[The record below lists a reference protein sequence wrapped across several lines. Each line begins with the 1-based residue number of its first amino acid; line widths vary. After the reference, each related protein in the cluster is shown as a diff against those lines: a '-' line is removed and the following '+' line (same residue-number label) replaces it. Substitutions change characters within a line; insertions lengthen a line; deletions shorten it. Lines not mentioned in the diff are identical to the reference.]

1 MELMN
6 MWAKMFALEYL
17 QPSSQ
22 ADRVTQAR
30 ILMGFF
36 QIHTVRK
43 GVLKVWGLAVSHL
56 TISVLKWNWRALT
69 L

>member
-17 QPSSQ
+17 QSSCQ

-30 ILMGFF
+30 ILAGVF

-43 GVLKVWGLAVSHL
+43 GALKAWGLAASHL
-56 TISVLKWNWRALT
+56 TTSVLEWNWRALA